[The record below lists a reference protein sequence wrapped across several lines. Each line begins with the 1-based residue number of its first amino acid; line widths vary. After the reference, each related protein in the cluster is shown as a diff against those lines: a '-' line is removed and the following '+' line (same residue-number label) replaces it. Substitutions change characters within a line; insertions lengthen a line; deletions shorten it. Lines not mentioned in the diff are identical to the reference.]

1 MVTQQHIDELS
12 LRFAKFKNA
21 PAYPCVSYFKYVR
34 GIWVRDGEISN
45 SDEQFILHCFHSTT
59 DKLRHRAYMW
69 GKWYDIEPK
78 QVELYN
84 VLTQKQAKKVFY

>member
-59 DKLRHRAYMW
+59 DKLRYRAYMW

-78 QVELYN
+78 QVQLYN

>member
-59 DKLRHRAYMW
+59 DKLRYRAYMW

-78 QVELYN
+78 RVQLYN
-84 VLTQKQAKKVFY
+84 ILTQKQAKKVFY

>member
-34 GIWVRDGEISN
+34 GIWVRDGEISY
-45 SDEQFILHCFHSTT
+45 SDEQFILHCFYSTT

-78 QVELYN
+78 CVKLYN
-84 VLTQKQAKKVFY
+84 ILTQKQAKKVFY